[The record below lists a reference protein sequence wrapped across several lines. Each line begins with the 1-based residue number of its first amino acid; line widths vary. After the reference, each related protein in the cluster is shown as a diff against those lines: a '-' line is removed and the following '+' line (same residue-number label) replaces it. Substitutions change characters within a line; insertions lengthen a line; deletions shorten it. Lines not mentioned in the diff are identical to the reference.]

1 MSFPYKVVRH
11 EKSHE
16 SAEDYLENIL
26 ILRERNGNVR
36 SIDIVNEMNYS
47 KPSISTAMK
56 KLRTEGYVEMDLNG
70 YITLTESREEIA
82 QRIYSRHQLLEK
94 VLVAIGVDQETL
106 REHHYLTIVQI
117 MEQLDKDY
125 GISTSRGT
133 VGDDIKALQELGVEI
148 VVESSTQ
155 KRYYMIGRRFDLPEL
170 KTMIDAIESARFIP
184 KEKRAALVKKIG
196 SLTSFHNTEKLV
208 RNVDVENRIKAD
220 NEKVYYIM
228 EALNDAINSRK
239 KVSFQYFTFNVRK
252 EQKLRHDGY
261 TYVFSPFK
269 LIWNSGS

>member
-47 KPSISTAMK
+47 KPSISIAMK

-94 VLVAIGVDQETL
+94 VLVAIGVDRETL

-184 KEKRAALVKKIG
+184 KEKSAALVKKIG

>member
-47 KPSISTAMK
+47 KPSISIAMK

-155 KRYYMIGRRFDLPEL
+155 KRYYSTKGFCSE
-170 KTMIDAIESARFIP
+170 T
-184 KEKRAALVKKIG
+184 
-196 SLTSFHNTEKLV
+196 T
-208 RNVDVENRIKAD
+208 
-220 NEKVYYIM
+220 
-228 EALNDAINSRK
+228 
-239 KVSFQYFTFNVRK
+239 
-252 EQKLRHDGY
+252 
-261 TYVFSPFK
+261 VFERQ
-269 LIWNSGS
+269 